1 LAQEK
6 LDRAA
11 ADKTLQDNIDS
22 LEESLINKIQTAD
35 ALVYKGSVASL
46 SNLPAIGA
54 TDNAGNKLAI
64 GWTYKVTQDIKLADA
79 TNVTTSSNDD
89 YIRIGDILIANGT
102 ETDGA
107 ISSNLTWDHIPS
119 GYVADYNPALA
130 ADGVTAGAHLTLTKG
145 DDSVDT
151 IVFKVAE
158 GNESLKV
165 SGDVNT
171 IIFSMEWGSFN

>member
-1 LAQEK
+1 MGARGESEKIKSTDMKKGILFLLLSTFLFCDVADARKVSGTVMCGEEK
-6 LDRAA
+6 LSDVIVT
-11 ADKTLQDNIDS
+11 DGKNFTQTKKGKFKFEID
-22 LEESLINKIQTAD
+22 
-35 ALVYKGSVASL
+35 
-46 SNLPAIGA
+46 
-54 TDNAGNKLAI
+54 DNAEF
-64 GWTYKVTQDIKLADA
+64 V
-79 TNVTTSSNDD
+79 
-89 YIRIGDILIANGT
+89 YIIT
-102 ETDGA
+102 
-107 ISSNLTWDHIPS
+107 PS